1 MYRSFPSSP
10 FPRLPFTMII
20 ICRLCWLYWKWTLTV
35 EFPVSGC
42 TATSCIVCSFS
53 IVLSRIIVLYCFLP
67 EIAFGLLLSFGKN
80 IICLY
85 IRYILLFILFCRI
98 IPSSLV
104 TVILVS
110 FYSSKIAFFVLTPYP
125 VLLFNIRSIVC
136 KLLSFADNR
145 PYVCLQMSLCLFQTT
160 WWYGSG
166 QAEGWNL

>member
-1 MYRSFPSSP
+1 MF
-10 FPRLPFTMII
+10 
-20 ICRLCWLYWKWTLTV
+20 TV
-35 EFPVSGC
+35 EFTVSGC
-42 TATSCIVCSFS
+42 TATSCIACSLPS
-53 IVLSRIIVLYCFLP
+53 CCPGMIVLYCFLP

-160 WWYGSG
+160 
-166 QAEGWNL
+166 